1 MKKIFYKIIIIITL
15 IILPTIINAK
25 TYNYK
30 DAIEKTN
37 SYIYEFPDYNDYIK
51 LEDMPYNYETGE
63 NKINPYFTKG
73 GFISKDEYQISNMYD
88 TSYLSQGIDYWTLTP
103 QSAQRNY
110 TLNYTL
116 QNKLLT
122 DETNFKVTEFVKNET
137 IVVGDGTLSD
147 PWYFLDV
154 ISINLYSSNESR
166 GKLSLKKCENINE
179 GTKTIVV
186 NKYGEQKA
194 KFYICEGENY
204 RYYKSTCSSY
214 LEREG
219 TTNKMYLFGNIND
232 NAICKMD
239 FGYKTYTITLK
250 GCENCNNPTPN
261 IVYLAY
267 NKDNYFSDEFGE
279 NIINE
284 ITVPAKTGYTFKGYY
299 KNNAYIESE
308 KIIDAEGNFIS
319 KDINSNITLEPKM
332 NANTYTIT
340 FDSNGGSSVTPT
352 TKSVTYDQEY
362 GELPNTTRV
371 GYTFKGWYTAKSGG
385 TKIESNTKV
394 KITSNTTLY
403 ARWSANKYKV
413 TLDNQSATSEGT
425 TAYWYYYKK
434 SKEIDGK
441 TIYYYTNENCTTG
454 MTDNKI
460 TVPTKTGYTFG
471 GYYTEKNGAGTQY
484 VKADG
489 ITTNNIYK
497 TETKNVTL
505 YAYWKQKSTLPS
517 FKYTGKFQVVKDNDS
532 AISQV
537 LNNTTFTG
545 TDYEH
550 TGNWK
555 VRFLTTGD
563 LTVYSLGNATSG
575 SDFFIVGG
583 GMNGNDGYKGS
594 DCQGAYGGGTCYG
607 GGAGGAG
614 GQCVT
619 KSIQTVPTESAQRI
633 TIGGSQTN
641 SSIKINGTTHSATAG
656 GGAAG
661 GYGWYGPNT
670 GGAGATGCK
679 EFGTGKYYAGGGGG
693 SGGSYSSS
701 GFPGYGG
708 AGGSNGG
715 GHGGFSEVEV
725 CGGAGYDAEP
735 NTGGGGGGGG
745 SSPCG
750 NTSGGKGG
758 SGIVI
763 WRNKR

>member
-1 MKKIFYKIIIIITL
+1 M
-15 IILPTIINAK
+15 
-25 TYNYK
+25 
-30 DAIEKTN
+30 
-37 SYIYEFPDYNDYIK
+37 
-51 LEDMPYNYETGE
+51 
-63 NKINPYFTKG
+63 
-73 GFISKDEYQISNMYD
+73 
-88 TSYLSQGIDYWTLTP
+88 
-103 QSAQRNY
+103 
-110 TLNYTL
+110 
-116 QNKLLT
+116 
-122 DETNFKVTEFVKNET
+122 
-137 IVVGDGTLSD
+137 
-147 PWYFLDV
+147 
-154 ISINLYSSNESR
+154 
-166 GKLSLKKCENINE
+166 
-179 GTKTIVV
+179 
-186 NKYGEQKA
+186 
-194 KFYICEGENY
+194 
-204 RYYKSTCSSY
+204 
-214 LEREG
+214 
-219 TTNKMYLFGNIND
+219 
-232 NAICKMD
+232 
-239 FGYKTYTITLK
+239 
-250 GCENCNNPTPN
+250 
-261 IVYLAY
+261 
-267 NKDNYFSDEFGE
+267 
-279 NIINE
+279 
-284 ITVPAKTGYTFKGYY
+284 
-299 KNNAYIESE
+299 
-308 KIIDAEGNFIS
+308 
-319 KDINSNITLEPKM
+319 
-332 NANTYTIT
+332 
-340 FDSNGGSSVTPT
+340 
-352 TKSVTYDQEY
+352 
-362 GELPNTTRV
+362 
-371 GYTFKGWYTAKSGG
+371 
-385 TKIESNTKV
+385 
-394 KITSNTTLY
+394 
-403 ARWSANKYKV
+403 
-413 TLDNQSATSEGT
+413 
-425 TAYWYYYKK
+425 
-434 SKEIDGK
+434 
-441 TIYYYTNENCTTG
+441 
-454 MTDNKI
+454 
-460 TVPTKTGYTFG
+460 
-471 GYYTEKNGAGTQY
+471 
-484 VKADG
+484 
-489 ITTNNIYK
+489 
-497 TETKNVTL
+497 
-505 YAYWKQKSTLPS
+505 PS

-583 GMNGNDGYKGS
+583 GMNGKDGYKGS

-633 TIGGSQTN
+633 TIGGSQTD
-641 SSIKINGTTHSATAG
+641 SSIKINGTTYSATAG

-715 GHGGFSEVEV
+715 GQGGFSEVEV